1 MDENRTTLLTEI
13 YDVISNERERDE
25 EENGQ
30 VTASPFESYSL
41 ILAALER
48 KDAAAKDLKDCVKE
62 LWSAVKDKNDGGIT
76 AYLGRDRA
84 GGAGERHGLGAGRRA
99 VRQGRRQRLR
109 RREQRF

>member
-1 MDENRTTLLTEI
+1 MDEQRSTLLTEI
-13 YDVISNERERDE
+13 YDLISNERERDA

-62 LWSAVKDKNDGGIT
+62 LWTSVKDRNDGGIT
-76 AYLGRDRA
+76 AYLGEI
-84 GGAGERHGLGAGRRA
+84 ERVARESA
-99 VRQGRRQRLR
+99 MAWVRVAALCGKAIDSI
-109 RREQRF
+109 